1 MEKCLA
7 LILQEKHKLIIG
19 TYFRHNLSKKKYL
32 VNSIQTE
39 LNTANTFEVRVG
51 YSLENV
57 SSIQF
62 YEELEYFLGC
72 NSRMQ

>member
-1 MEKCLA
+1 MEQDLA
-7 LILQEKHKLIIG
+7 LLLEEKHKLIIG
-19 TYFRHNLSKKKYL
+19 TYFRNNLSKKKYL
-32 VNSIQTE
+32 VNSLQTE
-39 LNTANTFEVRVG
+39 LTTANTFEVRVG

-72 NSRMQ
+72 NSQM

>member
-1 MEKCLA
+1 MEQNLA
-7 LILQEKHKLIIG
+7 LLLAEKHKLIIG

-32 VNSIQTE
+32 VNSLQTK
-39 LNTANTFEVRVG
+39 LNTANTFEVQVG

-57 SSIQF
+57 STIEF

-72 NSRMQ
+72 NSRM